1 MNKKIGLILEREYLT
16 RVKKKSFIV
25 MTILGPVLFAA
36 LMIIPAWLSTMED
49 DEAKTIAVIDDSG
62 QYKDEIADTELLK
75 FEFIDNEKEPELRQ
89 NLGRSPYYA
98 FLVIRDNLL
107 ENPDAISLY
116 SESQVTIDVKTHIQN
131 SLREHLKDRKLSTFD
146 INGLQNI
153 IAELNDIDVDIS
165 TVKLGQDGTE
175 TQSSTELT
183 MVISIVFALLTYM
196 FIFIYGAQVMKG
208 VMEEKTSRIV
218 EVIISSVRPFQLMMG
233 KIIGI
238 AMVALTQIV
247 LWVVLTLLI
256 VSGVK
261 VAFFPDSDMPT
272 RTEAQMEMMQNN
284 EESTEQA
291 AAINESFDFANM
303 MEMVKSLEPMKT
315 LLLFIF
321 FFFGGYLL
329 YSALFAA
336 VGSAIDNESDSQQF
350 MLPITIPIIISLY
363 VAMLTF
369 RNPGSDIAFW
379 FSMIPFTSPIVMM
392 ARIPFDV
399 PLWELLLS
407 MGLLVGGFIFTTWF
421 AGRIYRT
428 GILMYGKKVDYKELW
443 KWFRFS
449 GE

>member
-36 LMIIPAWLSTMED
+36 LMVIPAWLSTMED
-49 DEAKTIAVIDDSG
+49 DETKTIAVIDNSG

-89 NLGRSPYYA
+89 NLDRSPYYA

-284 EESTEQA
+284 EESKEQA
-291 AAINESFDFANM
+291 AALDESFDFGNM

>member
-1 MNKKIGLILEREYLT
+1 MSKISLILEREYLS

-36 LMIIPAWLSTMED
+36 LMIIPAWLSTIED
-49 DEAKTIAVIDDSG
+49 DEAKTIAVIDDTG
-62 QYKDEIADTELLK
+62 LYQGEIDDTELLR
-75 FEFIDNEKEPELRQ
+75 FESLDNEQEPELRQ
-89 NLGRSPYYA
+89 NLGSSQYYA

-107 ENPDAISLY
+107 DNPDAITLY
-116 SESQVTIDVKTHIQN
+116 SDAQVTMDVKNHIQS
-131 SLREHLKDRKLSTFD
+131 SLREHLKDRKLSSFE
-146 INGLQNI
+146 IEGLGGI
-153 IAELNDIDVDIS
+153 ITELDKIDVDIS
-165 TVKLGQDGTE
+165 TIKLGQDGSE

-183 MVISIVFALLTYM
+183 MIISIVFALLTYM

-238 AMVALTQIV
+238 AMVALTQII
-247 LWVVLTLLI
+247 LWVVLTLII
-256 VSGVK
+256 VNGVG
-261 VAFFPDSDMPT
+261 VIFFPDSGMPS
-272 RTEAQMEMMQNN
+272 RTKTQMEMMETN
-284 EESTEQA
+284 EEATEQA
-291 AAINESFDFANM
+291 AAMEESFDFAGIM
-303 MEMVKSLEPMKT
+303 QMVKSLEPLKT

-379 FSMIPFTSPIVMM
+379 FSMVPFTSPIVMM
-392 ARIPFDV
+392 ARIPFEV

-407 MGLLVGGFIFTTWF
+407 MALLVAGFIFTTWF